1 MLKFLHWLRNRRAR
15 QEKEAFWQ
23 WLNAYEELQRDLQSQ
38 QLPCPCCGKSN
49 PKGSNFCSG
58 CGLNLQ
64 PDQKEQ
70 NTEPHRLNE
79 RPFLAYVHQ
88 QHTDPGPHTTKHRTV
103 RLKPLQE
110 NNRG

>member
-1 MLKFLHWLRNRRAR
+1 MFNLIQWWRNRRAR

-38 QLPCPCCGKSN
+38 QLPCLCCGRFN
-49 PKGSNFCSG
+49 PRGSNFCSG
-58 CGLNLQ
+58 CGMNFPLH
-64 PDQKEQ
+64 KEQ
-70 NTEPHRLNE
+70 NTEPHNLHE

-88 QHTDPGPHTTKHRTV
+88 IHADPGLHTTKHRTV

-110 NNRG
+110 NDRR